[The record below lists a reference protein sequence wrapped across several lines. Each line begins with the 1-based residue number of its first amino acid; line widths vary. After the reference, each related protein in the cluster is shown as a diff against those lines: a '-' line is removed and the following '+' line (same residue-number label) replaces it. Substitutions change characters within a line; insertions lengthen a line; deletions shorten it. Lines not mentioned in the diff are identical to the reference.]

1 MFSLLWGEIVF
12 KLSLVRRCL
21 DWLRSLFFFEEGE
34 YLPPLSPVTREID
47 TESSLPEEPVL
58 DAALSADAQREA
70 RAFRE
75 RIQNKLHRLAAD
87 FNAGAINP
95 AQFRDLYAHYQRQ
108 LQSIENV
115 IEAAEGSV
123 DWRGQVAEGQSIF
136 IRRRHIARAR
146 GYAIFEND
154 SGIPI
159 STLGSFELDPALL
172 VPMLASYRS
181 AAREAFGA
189 GTRST
194 EMEDGRWMCFV
205 PGEYTTL
212 LAVFSG
218 EPAGKQ
224 LEFLGQLHQHF
235 EQANRRHLA
244 HSPVKS
250 AGLIFPHEYYLGQ
263 WRR

>member
-1 MFSLLWGEIVF
+1 
-12 KLSLVRRCL
+12 L

-34 YLPPLSPVTREID
+34 YPPPLSHATHETD
-47 TESSLPEEPVL
+47 TKVSLPGEPVL
-58 DAALSADAQREA
+58 EAALPAGAQREA
-70 RAFRE
+70 LAFRE
-75 RIQNKLHRLAAD
+75 RIQNKLHKLAAD

-95 AQFRDLYAHYQRQ
+95 AQFRDLYAHYQLQ

-123 DWRGQVAEGQSIF
+123 DWKGQVAEGQSIF

-159 STLGSFELDPALL
+159 STLGHFELDPALL

-212 LAVFSG
+212 LAIFSG

-244 HSPVKS
+244 QPPVKRTD
-250 AGLIFPHEYYLGQ
+250 LIFPHEYYLGQ

>member
-1 MFSLLWGEIVF
+1 MALLRR
-12 KLSLVRRCL
+12 LV
-21 DWLRSLFFFEEGE
+21 DWLRSIFFFEEDE
-34 YLPPLSPVTREID
+34 YPLALTPVTQE
-47 TESSLPEEPVL
+47 TVAETSWSQEPALQSALP
-58 DAALSADAQREA
+58 AGAQREA
-70 RAFRE
+70 LAFRE
-75 RIQNKLHRLAAD
+75 RIQSKLHKLAAD

-108 LQSIENV
+108 LQSIESV
-115 IEAAEGSV
+115 IEAAEVSDDWKGS
-123 DWRGQVAEGQSIF
+123 VAEGQSIF

-154 SGIPI
+154 SGMPI
-159 STLGSFELDPALL
+159 STLGRFDLDPALL

-181 AAREAFGA
+181 AARQAFGA

-224 LEFLGQLHQHF
+224 LEFLEQLHQHF

-244 HSPVKS
+244 QSPVKS
-250 AGLIFPHEYYLGQ
+250 GDLIFPHEYYLGQ

>member
-1 MFSLLWGEIVF
+1 MLALL
-12 KLSLVRRCL
+12 RRL
-21 DWLRSLFFFEEGE
+21 RDWLRSLFFIEEDE
-34 YLPPLSPVTREID
+34 YLPAPPAARAERVKVE
-47 TESSLPEEPVL
+47 LPPEGAGIE
-58 DAALSADAQREA
+58 AALPADAQREA
-70 RAFRE
+70 LIFKE
-75 RIQNKLHRLAAD
+75 RIETKLHKLAAD
-87 FNAGAINP
+87 FNAGTINR

-108 LQSIENV
+108 LQSIEQV
-115 IEAAEGSV
+115 IEAAQVSDDWKGS
-123 DWRGQVAEGQSIF
+123 VAEGQSIF
-136 IRRRHIARAR
+136 IRRQHIARAR

-154 SGIPI
+154 SGMPI
-159 STLGSFELDPALL
+159 STLGRFELDPALL

-181 AAREAFGA
+181 AAKEAFGA

-218 EPAGKQ
+218 EPARKQ
-224 LEFLGQLHQHF
+224 LQFLGQLHEHF

-244 HSPVKS
+244 QSPVDG
-250 AGLIFPHEYYLGQ
+250 AELLFPHEYYLGQ

>member
-1 MFSLLWGEIVF
+1 VIKLALL
-12 KLSLVRRCL
+12 RRFR
-21 DWLRSLFFFEEGE
+21 DWLRSLFFFEEDE
-34 YLPPLSPVTREID
+34 CAPIQSPVTQEIIKEG
-47 TESSLPEEPVL
+47 TEPEEP
-58 DAALSADAQREA
+58 APRSALPADAQREA
-70 RAFRE
+70 LAFRE
-75 RIQNKLHRLAAD
+75 RIRGKLHKLAAD

-108 LQSIENV
+108 LQSIEHV
-115 IEAAEGSV
+115 LEAAEVSDNWKGS
-123 DWRGQVAEGQSIF
+123 VAEGQSIF
-136 IRRRHIARAR
+136 IRRQHIARAR
-146 GYAIFEND
+146 GYAIFENN
-154 SGIPI
+154 SGMPI
-159 STLGSFELDPALL
+159 STLGRFELDPALL

-212 LAVFSG
+212 LALFTG

-224 LEFLGQLHQHF
+224 LQFLGQLHQYF
-235 EQANRRHLA
+235 EQANRRRLA
-244 HSPVKS
+244 RSPVKS
-250 AGLIFPHEYYLGQ
+250 ADLIFPHEYYLGQ